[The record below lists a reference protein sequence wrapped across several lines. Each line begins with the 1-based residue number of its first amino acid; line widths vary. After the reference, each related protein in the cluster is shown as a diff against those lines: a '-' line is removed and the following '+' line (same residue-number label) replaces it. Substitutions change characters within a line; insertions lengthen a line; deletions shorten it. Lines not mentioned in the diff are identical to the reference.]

1 MTSHRLDGAATTLL
15 LLQRAREL
23 PEIVYW
29 GTRLPDGLD
38 LDGVAALRDR
48 ATRRNGL
55 DADHVEAV
63 LMPTLGTGALRAPAL
78 VASRGG
84 IDWTADFTDVAVQ
97 AEAGA
102 LRIAARDPVARLLL
116 ELTLALPP
124 DGDLLSMHAR
134 LSNAGETPLQLERLA
149 AGVFL
154 LPAGADELLVFDGR
168 WGMEFSERR
177 VSLDSGAW
185 ASENRRG
192 RMHDR
197 FGALIAG
204 IAGFDEDRGLVHGV
218 HLGWSGNH
226 RTVAERLEDGRV
238 LLTTGEWLHPGEVV
252 LAPGEAYRTPIAYA
266 SLSPD
271 GLAGLSRRFHDGVR
285 RQVLRWPGD
294 EPGGAMRPR
303 PVTLN
308 TWEGNYFDHDHDRL
322 VAQAAAAAAIG
333 IERFVLDD
341 GWMAARNDPRAGLG
355 DWRPDPVK
363 YPHGLGPLIEAVN
376 GLGMEFGLWVEPEMV
391 NPDSDLA
398 RAHPE
403 AVLRVEGRP
412 THLSRHQLILDLTR
426 PEIAERIFSELDGL
440 LRAHPISYLK
450 WDMNRDFVAAGDAE
464 GRPAYRRHLLAA
476 YALLDR
482 LLAEHPALE
491 IESCSSGGGRPD
503 LGILRRTHRVW
514 TSDCTD
520 ALERLS
526 IQRGFS
532 RLLPPELMGAHVAAS
547 PNHQTG
553 RQHTLGFR
561 AAVALFGHLGV
572 ELDPTLLD
580 AASRDELASWI
591 ALHKRLRPLLHGGL
605 HQACAARAGRSLRG
619 VVAPDR
625 RHAAFLVA
633 QERTDAS
640 RAPPLVL
647 PGLDPSLSYRLHAP
661 PPQRLEVS
669 LSASQERLFADG
681 LVLPG
686 ALLADA
692 GIALPEMQPET
703 ALLLELSA
711 CLNP

>member
-1 MTSHRLDGAATTLL
+1 MNSYRLDGAATTLL
-15 LLQRAREL
+15 LLQRGTEL
-23 PEIVYW
+23 PEIVSW
-29 GTRLPDGLD
+29 GPRLPDGLD
-38 LDGVAALRDR
+38 LDGAASLRDR

-55 DADHVEAV
+55 DQDHVEAV
-63 LMPTLGTGALRAPAL
+63 LMPTLGTGALRAPAF

-84 IDWTADFTDVAVQ
+84 IDWTADFTEVTVH
-97 AEAGA
+97 AEAGV
-102 LRIAARDPVARLLL
+102 LRVAARDPVARLLL
-116 ELTLALPP
+116 ELTLALRP
-124 DGDLLSMHAR
+124 DDDLLSTRAR
-134 LSNAGETPLQLERLA
+134 LSNTGDAPLQLERLA

-154 LPAGADELLVFDGR
+154 LPAGSDELLVFDGR
-168 WGMEFSERR
+168 WGREFGEHR
-177 VSLDSGAW
+177 VSLAGGAW

-197 FGALIAG
+197 FAALIAG
-204 IAGFDEDRGLVHGV
+204 IPGFDEDRGLVHGV

-226 RTVAERLEDGRV
+226 RTTAERLEDGRV
-238 LLTTGEWLHPGEVV
+238 LLATGEWLHPGEVV
-252 LAPGEAYRTPIAYA
+252 LAPGEAYQTPTAYA
-266 SLSPD
+266 ALSAD
-271 GLAGLSRRFHDGVR
+271 GLGGLSRRFHDGVR
-285 RQVLRWPGD
+285 RQVLRW
-294 EPGGAMRPR
+294 PGGAMRPR

-308 TWEGNYFDHDHDRL
+308 TWEGNYFSHDHDRL
-322 VAQAAAAAAIG
+322 VAQAEAAAAIG

-341 GWMAARNDPRAGLG
+341 GWMAGRRDEHAGLG
-355 DWRPDPVK
+355 DWRPDPAK
-363 YPHGLGPLIEAVN
+363 YPYGLGPLIEAVT

-398 RAHPE
+398 RAHPG
-403 AVLRVEGRP
+403 AVLRIDGRP
-412 THLSRHQLILDLTR
+412 AHLSRHQLILDLTR
-426 PEIAERIFSELDGL
+426 PEIAEGIFAQLDAL

-450 WDMNRDFVAAGDAE
+450 WDMNRDFVAAGDVD
-464 GRPAYRRHLLAA
+464 GRPAYRRHLLAT

-482 LLAEHPALE
+482 LLAAHPALE

-503 LGILRRTHRVW
+503 LGILHRTHRVW

-553 RQHTLGFR
+553 RRHTLGFR

-580 AASRDELASWI
+580 EAERAELVAWI

-605 HQACAARAGRSLRG
+605 HQAQPSCAGRSVRG
-619 VVAPDR
+619 VVAPDL

-633 QERTDAS
+633 QEHTDAS
-640 RAPPLVL
+640 RAPPLLV
-647 PGLDPSLSYRLHAP
+647 PGLDASLSYRLHAP
-661 PPQRLEVS
+661 PPQRLEAR
-669 LSASQERLFADG
+669 LSAAQRRLFADG

-686 ALLADA
+686 ALLGGA

-711 CLNP
+711 VA

>member
-1 MTSHRLDGAATTLL
+1 MRSYRLDGAATTLL
-15 LLQRAREL
+15 LLQRGDAL
-23 PEIVYW
+23 PEIVSW
-29 GTRLPDGLD
+29 GPRLPDGLD
-38 LDGVAALRDR
+38 LDAVASLRDR

-55 DADHVEAV
+55 DQDHVEAV

-84 IDWTADFTDVAVQ
+84 VDWTADFTEVTVH
-97 AEAGA
+97 AGPGT
-102 LRIAARDPVARLLL
+102 LQLAARDPVARLRL
-116 ELTLALPP
+116 ELTLALPS
-124 DGDLLSMHAR
+124 DGDLLSTRAR
-134 LSNAGETPLQLERLA
+134 LRNDGDAPLQLERLA

-154 LPAGADELLVFDGR
+154 LPADADELLVFDGR
-168 WGMEFSERR
+168 WGREFGERR
-177 VSLDSGAW
+177 VSLAGGAW

-197 FGALIAG
+197 FAALIAG
-204 IAGFDEDRGLVHGV
+204 VAGFDEDRGLVHGV

-226 RTVAERLEDGRV
+226 RTTAERLEDGRV
-238 LLTTGEWLHPGEVV
+238 LLATGEWLHPGEVV
-252 LAPGEAYRTPIAYA
+252 LAPGEAYETPTAYA
-266 SLSPD
+266 ALSPD
-271 GLAGLSRRFHDGVR
+271 GLGGLSRRFHDGVR
-285 RQVLRWPGD
+285 RQVLRW
-294 EPGGAMRPR
+294 PGGAMRPR

-308 TWEGNYFDHDHDRL
+308 TWEGNYFAHDHDRL
-322 VAQAAAAAAIG
+322 LAQAEAAAALG

-341 GWMAARNDPRAGLG
+341 GWMAGRDDERAGLG
-355 DWRPDPVK
+355 DWRPDAAK
-363 YPHGLGPLIEAVN
+363 YPHGLGPLIEAVT
-376 GLGMEFGLWVEPEMV
+376 GLGMAFGLWVEPEMV

-403 AVLRVEGRP
+403 AVLRIEGRP
-412 THLSRHQLILDLTR
+412 AHLSRHQLILDLTR
-426 PEIAERIFSELDGL
+426 PEIAERIFSQLDGL

-450 WDMNRDFVAAGDAE
+450 WDMNRDFVAAGDAD
-464 GRPAYRRHLLAA
+464 GRPAYRRHLLAT

-482 LLAEHPALE
+482 LLAAHPGLE
-491 IESCSSGGGRPD
+491 IESCASGGGRPD
-503 LGILRRTHRVW
+503 LGMLRRTHRVW

-553 RQHTLGFR
+553 RRHTLGFR

-572 ELDPTLLD
+572 ELDPTRLD
-580 AASRDELASWI
+580 DGERAELAGWI

-605 HQACAARAGRSLRG
+605 HQARPACAGRSLRG
-619 VVAPDR
+619 VVAPDL

-633 QERTDAS
+633 QEHTDAS
-640 RAPPLVL
+640 RAPPLAI
-647 PGLDPSLSYRLHAP
+647 PGLDASLRYRLQAP
-661 PPQRLEVS
+661 PPQRIEAR
-669 LSASQERLFADG
+669 LSTAQRRLFDDG

-686 ALLADA
+686 ALLGAA

-703 ALLLELSA
+703 ALLLELTA
-711 CLNP
+711 VA